1 MAETTQEV
9 QEAPE
14 LAALGSP
21 DVASGD
27 LPIGLR
33 ALIDAYNAGSH
44 NVDEFFK
51 QLEDFVKPHT
61 LEERIYRLRC
71 VEAWS
76 MVIPWTPSA

>member
-1 MAETTQEV
+1 MAETTQEI

-33 ALIDAYNAGSH
+33 ALIDAG
-44 NVDEFFK
+44 VG
-51 QLEDFVKPHT
+51 
-61 LEERIYRLRC
+61 
-71 VEAWS
+71 EAS
-76 MVIPWTPSA
+76 KATGITPEPLSPWGNRGRSLMTRGHR

>member
-1 MAETTQEV
+1 MAEPTHEI

-33 ALIDAYNAGSH
+33 ALIDAGVDLVLVPISFLPDGGSRW
-44 NVDEFFK
+44 
-51 QLEDFVKPHT
+51 PA
-61 LEERIYRLRC
+61 R
-71 VEAWS
+71 
-76 MVIPWTPSA
+76 PSIGMG